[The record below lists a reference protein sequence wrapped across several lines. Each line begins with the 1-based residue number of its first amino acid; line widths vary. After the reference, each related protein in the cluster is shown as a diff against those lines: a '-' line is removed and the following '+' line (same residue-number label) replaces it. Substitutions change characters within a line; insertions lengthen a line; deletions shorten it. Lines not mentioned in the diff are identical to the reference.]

1 MPERAAE
8 PRGAVL
14 LRDTRA
20 CVTEAITNAEW
31 HAAIDMLGAVAHGK
45 RATVGAGRGYG
56 YPRL

>member
-1 MPERAAE
+1 
-8 PRGAVL
+8 VL